1 MLEKNGLWSYLA
13 YIIEAILMII
23 GVTVAL
29 TPQNDFSLTSSSIEN
44 FLPTIPWLII
54 TYIVLNNFFDTHIY
68 YNRTKTVIILYS
80 FCVQL
85 IFSFIVTVIC
95 HIYIDTFDFN
105 IFFLIL
111 YTIVGTI
118 LSGTV
123 NVVIFTYLSQK
134 SKRKKVLVIGD
145 AQSVFEAL
153 DNFNASREP
162 LHSISYIV
170 IGNYMSH
177 LKEVL
182 DRVDVVYMAGL
193 LDRNES
199 AEVYNFLIT
208 KDKTIYY
215 TANVE
220 NTAVINSRLINITDE
235 SIIKLSP
242 YSLTIAQAT
251 VKRIFDIITSLILLV
266 LFSPIMLL
274 TAIVLKIESDG
285 PVFYRQE
292 RVTLGNKT
300 FQILKFRSMVV
311 DAEKDSGPVLAGAND
326 SRVTR
331 VGKLI
336 RATRID
342 EMPQL
347 INVLRGE
354 MSIIGPR
361 PERPKFVEE
370 FTKSSQFY
378 PLRHNV
384 RAGITGYAQ
393 VYGRYISNF
402 ESKLKFDLL
411 YIKSYSLGLD
421 IKLMLKTVLV
431 VFDKLSSKGHD
442 ESHSM
447 VQNNNF
453 YSEDV
458 QILK

>member
-1 MLEKNGLWSYLA
+1 
-13 YIIEAILMII
+13 MIV
-23 GVTVAL
+23 GVFVAL
-29 TPQNDFSLTSSSIEN
+29 SPQNDFNLTSSNFEN
-44 FLPTIPWLII
+44 FLPTVPWLIVI
-54 TYIVLNNFFDTHIY
+54 YIILNNFFDTHVY
-68 YNRTKTVIILYS
+68 YNRTKIVIILYT

-95 HIYIDTFDFN
+95 HIYINTFNFS
-105 IFFLIL
+105 IFFLIFNTL
-111 YTIVGTI
+111 VGTI

-123 NVVIFTYLSQK
+123 NLIIFTYLSK
-134 SKRKKVLVIGD
+134 VSKRKKVLVMGE
-145 AQSVFEAL
+145 AKAVFEAL
-153 DNFNASREP
+153 DNFNASKEP

-177 LKEVL
+177 LKDVI
-182 DRVDVVYMAGL
+182 DQVDVVYMAGI
-193 LDRNES
+193 LDHNES
-199 AEVYNFLIT
+199 SQVYNYLIR

-215 TANVE
+215 TANIE
-220 NTAVINSRLINITDE
+220 NTVVINSRLLSITDE

-251 VKRIFDIITSLILLV
+251 VKRAFDILASLTFLI
-266 LFSPIMLL
+266 LFSPILIL
-274 TAIVLKIESDG
+274 TSIALKIESNG
-285 PVFYRQE
+285 PIFYRQE
-292 RVTLGNKT
+292 RVTLSNKT

-311 DAEKDSGPVLAGAND
+311 DAEKDLGPVLASAND

-331 VGKLI
+331 VGKFI

-342 EMPQL
+342 EIPQL
-347 INVLRGE
+347 INVLKGE
-354 MSIIGPR
+354 MSIVGPR
-361 PERPKFVEE
+361 PERPKFTEE
-370 FTKSSQFY
+370 FTNLNQFY

-411 YIKSYSLGLD
+411 YIKTYSFGLD
-421 IKLMLKTVLV
+421 IKLLLKTVLV
-431 VFDKLSSKGHD
+431 VFDKFSSNGH
-442 ESHSM
+442 EEINGFA
-447 VQNNNF
+447 QNNNF

>member
-1 MLEKNGLWSYLA
+1 
-13 YIIEAILMII
+13 MIV
-23 GVTVAL
+23 GVFVAL
-29 TPQNDFSLTSSSIEN
+29 SPQNDFNLTSSNFEN
-44 FLPTIPWLII
+44 FLPTVPWLIVI
-54 TYIVLNNFFDTHIY
+54 YIILNNFFDTHVY
-68 YNRTKTVIILYS
+68 YNRTKIVIILYT

-95 HIYIDTFDFN
+95 HIYINTFNFS
-105 IFFLIL
+105 IFFLIFNTL
-111 YTIVGTI
+111 VGTI

-123 NVVIFTYLSQK
+123 NLIIFTYLSK
-134 SKRKKVLVIGD
+134 VSKRKKVLVMGE
-145 AQSVFEAL
+145 AKAVFEAL
-153 DNFNASREP
+153 DNFNASKEP

-177 LKEVL
+177 LKDVI
-182 DRVDVVYMAGL
+182 DQVDVVYMAGI
-193 LDRNES
+193 LDHNES
-199 AEVYNFLIT
+199 SQVYNYLIR

-215 TANVE
+215 TANIE
-220 NTAVINSRLINITDE
+220 NTVVINSRLLSITDE

-251 VKRIFDIITSLILLV
+251 VKRAFDILASLTFLI
-266 LFSPIMLL
+266 LFSPILIL
-274 TAIVLKIESDG
+274 TSIALKIESNG
-285 PVFYRQE
+285 PIFYRQE
-292 RVTLGNKT
+292 RVTLSNKT

-311 DAEKDSGPVLAGAND
+311 DAEKDLGPVLASAND

-331 VGKLI
+331 VGKFI

-342 EMPQL
+342 EIPQL
-347 INVLRGE
+347 INVLKGE
-354 MSIIGPR
+354 MSIVGPR
-361 PERPKFVEE
+361 PERPKFTEE
-370 FTKSSQFY
+370 FTNLNQFY

-411 YIKSYSLGLD
+411 YIKTYSFGLD
-421 IKLMLKTVLV
+421 IKLLLKTVLV
-431 VFDKLSSKGHD
+431 VFDKFSSNGFEEIND
-442 ESHSM
+442 LA
-447 VQNNNF
+447 QNNNF

>member
-1 MLEKNGLWSYLA
+1 MLEKNSIWSNLA
-13 YIIEAILMII
+13 YIIEALLMIV
-23 GVTVAL
+23 GVFLAL
-29 TPQNDFSLTSSSIEN
+29 SHQYIFKPTSSNFEN
-44 FLPTIPWLII
+44 FLQMVPWLIVI
-54 TYIVLNNFFDTHIY
+54 YIILNNFFDTHIY
-68 YNRTKTVIILYS
+68 YNRTKIVIILYT

-95 HIYIDTFDFN
+95 HIYINTFNFS
-105 IFFLIL
+105 IFFLIFNTL
-111 YTIVGTI
+111 VGTI

-123 NVVIFTYLSQK
+123 NLIIFTYLSK
-134 SKRKKVLVIGD
+134 VSKRKKVLVMGE
-145 AQSVFEAL
+145 AKAVFEAL
-153 DNFNASREP
+153 DNFNASKEP

-177 LKEVL
+177 LKAVI
-182 DRVDVVYMAGL
+182 DQVDVVYMAGI
-193 LDRNES
+193 LDHNES
-199 AEVYNFLIT
+199 SQVYNYLIR

-215 TANVE
+215 TANIE
-220 NTAVINSRLINITDE
+220 NTVVINSRLLSITDE

-251 VKRIFDIITSLILLV
+251 VKRAFDIIASLAFLL
-266 LFSPIMLL
+266 LFSPIMVL
-274 TAIVLKIESDG
+274 TAIALKIESNG

-311 DAEKDSGPVLAGAND
+311 DAEKDLGPVLASAND

-331 VGKLI
+331 VGKFI

-342 EMPQL
+342 EIPQL
-347 INVLRGE
+347 INVLKGE
-354 MSIIGPR
+354 MSIVGPR
-361 PERPKFVEE
+361 PERPKFTEE
-370 FTKSSQFY
+370 FTNLNQFY

-411 YIKSYSLGLD
+411 YIKTYSFGLD
-421 IKLMLKTVLV
+421 IKLLLKTVLV
-431 VFDKLSSKGHD
+431 VFDKFSSNGREEIND
-442 ESHSM
+442 LA
-447 VQNNNF
+447 QNNNF